1 MAASTPTLLFVTN
14 FSETSTDALTWAI
27 REASKHKLHVSVLY
41 PYRLNQQGRKDS
53 IQSKVELER
62 EAIEK
67 FEQLEE
73 KLLRDKRMTYD
84 FKAEIGFL
92 RDRVQEFARKH
103 RVAIIVIGNDLAKD
117 ESFAEL
123 VELLTVPL
131 VIVPRFR

>member
-1 MAASTPTLLFVTN
+1 M
-14 FSETSTDALTWAI
+14 
-27 REASKHKLHVSVLY
+27 
-41 PYRLNQQGRKDS
+41 
-53 IQSKVELER
+53 ER

>member
-1 MAASTPTLLFVTN
+1 MAATNPTLLFVTN
-14 FSETSTDALTWAI
+14 FSETSTAALKWAVP
-27 REASKHKLHVSVLY
+27 EASKHKLHFSVLY

-53 IQSKVELER
+53 VQSKVELER

-67 FEQLEE
+67 FEMVEE
-73 KLLRDKRMTYD
+73 MLKDKHLTYD

-117 ESFAEL
+117 ESFSEL
-123 VELLTVPL
+123 VDELTVPL
-131 VIVPRFR
+131 VIVPRSH